1 VRRPVPWFSR
11 VAFTAAAVALL
22 VVVLWLAV
30 GDPSTSRARPATPE
44 PSPATAAKATVAPV
58 EVTRTSGPVPKL
70 IWGPVTFP
78 NGRSA
83 FPTYHRL
90 GVDVFQIDLNW
101 AETATSRPADPDNPS
116 DPAYQWPAELTQA
129 IAQAARYHIKISLLV
144 QGAPA
149 WANGGRASDWAPT
162 RASDYGNF
170 LTAAA
175 RRYPSVHLWMIWG
188 EPNRAGNF
196 YPMPANSKVGP
207 ERYALILNAGY
218 HALKG
223 VSTAN
228 IVIGGDTWSFGTVEP
243 ADFVKWMRLP
253 DGQPP
258 PLDYYGHN
266 PFSRRFPDLSETP
279 YYPGGRDI
287 NDIDTLDA
295 QLDRVYQRPVKLWL
309 SEFTVSSN
317 HGNRAFSFA
326 VSRQAQAKWLTAAFR
341 LADSVN
347 YVAGMGWFNLV
358 DQAPLPGN
366 QALTTGLLTYRL
378 TPKPAYYAYQRAP

>member
-1 VRRPVPWFSR
+1 M
-11 VAFTAAAVALL
+11 L
-22 VVVLWLAV
+22 VVWLAV
-30 GDPSTSRARPATPE
+30 SDTSTSRAQTTSSQ
-44 PSPATAAKATVAPV
+44 PSPATATAAKFSVLAAAA
-58 EVTRTSGPVPKL
+58 TRTGGRVPKL
-70 IWGPVTFP
+70 IWGPVTLP

-101 AETATSRPADPDNPS
+101 ALTAPNRPDDAENPA
-116 DPAYQWPAELTQA
+116 DPAYQWPAQLSQA
-129 IAQAARYHIKISLLV
+129 IAQAARYRIKISLLV
-144 QGAPA
+144 QGTPG
-149 WANGGRASDWAPT
+149 WANGGRASDWAPDQ
-162 RASDYGNF
+162 ASDYADF

-175 RRYPSVHLWMIWG
+175 RRYPSVHFWMIWG

-207 ERYALILNAGY
+207 RRYALLLNAGY
-218 HALKG
+218 HALKA
-223 VSTAN
+223 VSGAN
-228 IVIGGDTWSFGTVEP
+228 IVIGGNTWSFGPVEP

-253 DGQPP
+253 DGKPP

-266 PFSRRFPDLSETP
+266 PFSRRFPDLSEKP

-295 QLDRVYQRPVKLWL
+295 QLARVYHRPVELWL

-347 YVAGMGWFNLV
+347 YVAGMGWFDLV
-358 DQAPLPGN
+358 DQPPLPHN

-378 TPKPAYYAYQRAP
+378 QPKPAYDAYQRAP

>member
-1 VRRPVPWFSR
+1 M
-11 VAFTAAAVALL
+11 L
-22 VVVLWLAV
+22 VLMLWLAV
-30 GDPSTSRARPATPE
+30 GDASTSRARTPSVD
-44 PSPATAAKATVAPV
+44 PNAATAAKATVPAV
-58 EVTRTSGPVPKL
+58 AATRTDGPVPKL

-78 NGRSA
+78 DGSSA

-90 GVDVFQIDLNW
+90 GVNVFQIDLTW
-101 AETATSRPADPDNPS
+101 AETAPSRPANPDNPS
-116 DPAYQWPAELTQA
+116 DPAYQWPAQLNQA
-129 IAQAARYHIKISLLV
+129 IAQAARYHIKICLLV
-144 QGAPA
+144 QGSPG
-149 WANGGRASDWAPT
+149 WANGGRASDWAPN
-162 RASDYGNF
+162 RASDYANF

-175 RRYPSVHLWMIWG
+175 RRYPSVQLWMIWG

-196 YPMPANSKVGP
+196 KPMPTNSKVGP
-207 ERYALILNAGY
+207 RRYALLLDAGY
-218 HALKG
+218 QALKG
-223 VSTAN
+223 VSKAN
-228 IVIGGDTWSFGTVEP
+228 IVIGGNTWSFGTVEP

-253 DGQPP
+253 DGKPP

-266 PFSRRFPDLSETP
+266 PFSARFPNLNEKP

-317 HGNRAFSFA
+317 HANRAFSFA
-326 VSRQAQAKWLTAAFR
+326 VSRQNQAKWLTAAFR

-358 DQAPLPGN
+358 DETPLPDHQN
-366 QALTTGLLTYRL
+366 LTTGLLTYRL
-378 TPKPAYYAYQRAP
+378 TPKPAYYAYRRAP

>member
-1 VRRPVPWFSR
+1 VTRLVPGLLR
-11 VAFTAAAVALL
+11 AVLVTAAVG
-22 VVVLWLAV
+22 LAV
-30 GDPSTSRARPATPE
+30 LCVAGGHLSASSARTAVFE
-44 PSPATAAKATVAPV
+44 PSGVTAAKTTADTVAT
-58 EVTRTSGPVPKL
+58 TRTHGSVPKL

-101 AETATSRPADPDNPS
+101 AETTPSRPADPDNPS
-116 DPAYQWPAELTQA
+116 DPSYQWPAQLSQA
-129 IAQAARYHIKISLLV
+129 IAQAARYRIKICLLV
-144 QGAPA
+144 QGTPG
-149 WANGGRASDWAPT
+149 WANGGRATDWAPDQT
-162 RASDYGNF
+162 SDYANF

-196 YPMPANSKVGP
+196 NPMPANSKVGP
-207 ERYALILNAGY
+207 RRYALLLDAGY

-223 VSTAN
+223 VSKAN
-228 IVIGGDTWSFGTVEP
+228 IVIGGNTWSFGTVEP

-253 DGQPP
+253 DGKPP

-266 PFSRRFPDLSETP
+266 PFSGRFPALSEKP

-287 NDIDTLDA
+287 NDIDTLDS
-295 QLDRVYQRPVKLWL
+295 QLDRVYHRPVKLWL

-317 HGNRAFSFA
+317 HANRAFSFA
-326 VSRQAQAKWLTAAFR
+326 VSRPEQAAWLTAAFR

-358 DQAPLPGN
+358 DQGALPHHRN
-366 QALTTGLLTYRL
+366 LTTGLLTSRL
-378 TPKPAYYAYQRAP
+378 KPKPAYYAYRSAP